1 VSQIQ
6 GFKRQPDC
14 TLQLLRFLPLP
25 PNRRDM
31 ASDRFWNVK
40 FAALRYAVVWLGY
53 AWMRAI
59 THLPFASQ
67 LALGRRLGRVLR
79 LVAPARRRVVA
90 RNLEACFPAL
100 SPEER
105 ARLSAKHFEALGA
118 SLIEMGM
125 GWFGLPETVR
135 NLVQVEGRE
144 HLAAALAK
152 GRGVILFSAHFTT
165 FEFFWP
171 VLAPMCTR
179 LCGMYKEQRN
189 PVMNRIMNEGR
200 GRFYDTLFAKD
211 GLREMLR
218 NLRDNAVVWYA
229 SDQSYGG
236 KSSAL
241 IPFFNEPA
249 MTNTAISRIAK
260 ASGAAVLPYF
270 CRRLPDDTYVMNIG
284 APLPGL
290 PSDDEVLDTRRLTQ
304 VLESYIRLCPEQ
316 YWWIHRRFKGRP
328 APLPDLYAA
337 PRASA

>member
-1 VSQIQ
+1 
-6 GFKRQPDC
+6 
-14 TLQLLRFLPLP
+14 
-25 PNRRDM
+25 M
-31 ASDRFWNVK
+31 ASDRRSSMK

-59 THLPFASQ
+59 THLPFAWQ
-67 LALGRRLGRVLR
+67 LALGRCLGRLMR
-79 LVAPARRRVVA
+79 LIVPSRRRVVA
-90 RNLEACFPAL
+90 RNLEACFP
-100 SPEER
+100 E
-105 ARLSAKHFEALGA
+105 LSAAERERLVKEHFEALGA

-125 GWFGLPETVR
+125 GWFGSPETVR
-135 NLVQVEGRE
+135 SLVRVEGRE
-144 HLAAALAK
+144 NLEAALAN

-171 VLAPMCTR
+171 ALAPLCTR
-179 LCGMYKEQRN
+179 LCGMYKSQRN
-189 PVMNRIMNEGR
+189 PAMNRIMTKGR
-200 GRFYDTLFAKD
+200 GRFYDTLFEKD
-211 GLREMLR
+211 SLREMLR

-249 MTNTAISRIAK
+249 MTNTAISRIAR

-270 CRRLPDDTYVMNIG
+270 CRRLPDDTYVMTIG
-284 APLPGL
+284 APLTDL
-290 PSDDEVLDTRRLTQ
+290 PSEDEVKDTRRLTQ

-316 YWWIHRRFKGRP
+316 YWWIHQRFKGRP